1 MTVNLFKPSGET
13 DTLFNVTDIHVNHE
27 NRVLTVMF
35 KVNGSVK
42 TICFAPQEWTSFI
55 TSH

>member
-27 NRVLTVMF
+27 DRVLTVMF
-35 KVNGSVK
+35 KVNGSLRRFVLHHK
-42 TICFAPQEWTSFI
+42 NGLAL
-55 TSH
+55 